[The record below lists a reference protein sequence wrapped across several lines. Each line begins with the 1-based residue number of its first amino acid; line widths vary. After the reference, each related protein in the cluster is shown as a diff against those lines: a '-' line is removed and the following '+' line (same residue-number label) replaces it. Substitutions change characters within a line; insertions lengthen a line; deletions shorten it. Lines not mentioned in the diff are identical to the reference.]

1 MFNNT
6 WIIRPLRKLK
16 VVFENRYWFKQDFTH
31 FLKDFDIKPVITTI
45 KKPQAKAPVE
55 RVHQVI
61 LNIIVTKDLD
71 NKVFDHIDPWGE
83 TLSYIAC
90 PIKASYSHTIMATPG
105 QYVFSRDMLFELA
118 SVVDW

>member
-1 MFNNT
+1 M
-6 WIIRPLRKLK
+6 
-16 VVFENRYWFKQDFTH
+16 
-31 FLKDFDIKPVITTI
+31 LKDFDIKPILTTT
-45 KKPQAKAPVE
+45 KKPQSNALME
-55 RVHQVI
+55 WLHQII
-61 LNIIVTKDLD
+61 LNMLVIKDLD

-118 SVVDW
+118 SVVYR